1 MPQKLASTSEG
12 AAINYYEHHIG
23 DYAQATAHLSFIE
36 DAAYSRLIRK
46 YYAEEKPLPADLK
59 AVQRLVGARTKEERQ
74 AVSDILDE
82 FFELEDDGWH
92 NKRCDAE
99 ITRYRGKQDK
109 ARASA
114 EARWSKRNANAM
126 RTHAE
131 TDADAM
137 RTHEHV
143 SSENK
148 KKSSEQHDPEKN
160 KFSGDAASREEK
172 PNKSTGDA
180 MRTQCE
186 RNAHQS
192 PVTKHQTP
200 DLKNTT
206 TVSNVV
212 DYQPGAREGPG
223 ENATR
228 KGMLCKRL
236 RSLGIDAAPHLQ
248 GWAELLPAYSDAE
261 ILAAAEQARE
271 KKPGERLHLNYLLH
285 ILRDRAVPTPAR
297 NGQPEK
303 FDPVAYVNRNRISN
317 QRAYHDNANPFGNI
331 IEHESK

>member
-99 ITRYRGKQDK
+99 IARYRGKQDK

-114 EARWSKRNANAM
+114 EARWSKRNAPAM
-126 RTHAE
+126 RTHDE
-131 TDADAM
+131 NDA
-137 RTHEHV
+137 
-143 SSENK
+143 N
-148 KKSSEQHDPEKN
+148 
-160 KFSGDAASREEK
+160 
-172 PNKSTGDA
+172 A

-186 RNAHQS
+186 GNAHQS
-192 PVTKHQTP
+192 PDTSHQTP

>member
-1 MPQKLASTSEG
+1 M
-12 AAINYYEHHIG
+12 NYYEHHIG

-46 YYAEEKPLPADLK
+46 YYAEEKPIPADLK
-59 AVQRLVGARTKEERQ
+59 AVQRLVGARTKEERH

-92 NKRCDAE
+92 NKRCDDE
-99 ITRYRGKQDK
+99 IARYRGKQDK

-114 EARWSKRNANAM
+114 EARWSKRNANAI
-126 RTHAE
+126 RTHDE
-131 TDADAM
+131 NDANASTVNDA
-137 RTHEHV
+137 
-143 SSENK
+143 N
-148 KKSSEQHDPEKN
+148 
-160 KFSGDAASREEK
+160 
-172 PNKSTGDA
+172 A

-186 RNAHQS
+186 GNAHQS
-192 PVTKHQTP
+192 PDTSHQTP
-200 DLKNTT
+200 VLKNTA

-212 DYQPGAREGPG
+212 DYQPGARDGPG

-228 KGMLCKRL
+228 KGMLCKKL

-248 GWAELLPAYSDAE
+248 GWAELLPAYSDDEIIASAE
-261 ILAAAEQARE
+261 SARE

-303 FDPVAYVNRNRISN
+303 FDPVAYVNRNRISK
-317 QRAYHDNANPFGNI
+317 QRTYHDNVNPFGNI

>member
-1 MPQKLASTSEG
+1 M
-12 AAINYYEHHIG
+12 NYYEHHIG
-23 DYAQATAHLSFIE
+23 DYAQATAHLSFVE

-82 FFELEDDGWH
+82 FFELEADGWH

-99 ITRYRGKQDK
+99 IARYRGKQDK

-114 EARWSKRNANAM
+114 EARWSKRNAPAM

-131 TDADAM
+131 TDANA
-137 RTHEHV
+137 
-143 SSENK
+143 
-148 KKSSEQHDPEKN
+148 
-160 KFSGDAASREEK
+160 
-172 PNKSTGDA
+172 STGNDADA

-186 RNAHQS
+186 GNAHQS
-192 PVTKHQTP
+192 PVTSNQTP
-200 DLKNTT
+200 DNKTSSAESR
-206 TVSNVV
+206 VSGAEPPAEP
-212 DYQPGAREGPG
+212 QPP

-228 KGMLCKRL
+228 KGALCKQL

-261 ILAAAEQARE
+261 IIAAAEKARE
-271 KKPGERLHLNYLLH
+271 KKPGERLHLNYLLP
-285 ILRDRAVPTPAR
+285 ILRDRKAPTQGATNSSSSRKSRIDSYAAQAAAAR
-297 NGQPEK
+297 GDHGTDNRPDGDDRIIDGEVVR
-303 FDPVAYVNRNRISN
+303 VA
-317 QRAYHDNANPFGNI
+317 
-331 IEHESK
+331 